1 MFCQAYYS
9 SSIWC
14 TAKLNRSHELWCI
27 LLHRLWPEM
36 ESKSAIHCSG
46 KSFRGQSHFCY
57 YTMQRGAGGLLKS
70 NWNSNWALEAPRLCS
85 TWCTRGSIS
94 GESVSL
100 LDPPAAKEACV
111 PCWDLAPSDF
121 QFLCKFMESCA
132 IIESCSSK
140 KELFAQ
146 HHPTEVA
153 SDDQTN
159 SCFPNSSPRL
169 AWILF

>member
-1 MFCQAYYS
+1 MHSETKLQPWIMVHFVT
-9 SSIWC
+9 SIMARDGIEKRHSLFRKKFPRAI
-14 TAKLNRSHELWCI
+14 TF
-27 LLHRLWPEM
+27 LLE
-36 ESKSAIHCSG
+36 
-46 KSFRGQSHFCY
+46 
-57 YTMQRGAGGLLKS
+57 RGAGGLLKS